1 MASSSGLK
9 QWREGKAATVRTNQ
23 SATCTEP
30 RPVAGL
36 EDRAAGDAAQH
47 SRSQEFG
54 RKPSRSLSEIS
65 DHARRHTSELHNS
78 RTPQHEKN

>member
-1 MASSSGLK
+1 MALSSGLK

-23 SATCTEP
+23 AATSTEP

-47 SRSQEFG
+47 SRSQEI
-54 RKPSRSLSEIS
+54 RKEEI
-65 DHARRHTSELHNS
+65 AQFE
-78 RTPQHEKN
+78 

>member
-47 SRSQEFG
+47 SRSQEIREDTIAQFE
-54 RKPSRSLSEIS
+54 R
-65 DHARRHTSELHNS
+65 DF
-78 RTPQHEKN
+78 